1 MLSLTTIVVFATASL
16 LLTITPGPD
25 IIYVITCG
33 IGQGRRA
40 AFFAALGFSSGVI
53 IHTTFAVVGLSAI
66 IRSSALAFQIVKYAG
81 AAYLIYLGIKALT
94 SKNNFLLQ
102 EQQGNAPSR
111 AIFWQSVLANVLN
124 PKVALF
130 FLAFLPQFVNFSS
143 GNVAVQMLLLGGIF
157 MLLSFTVFSLV
168 GYFAGSIGY
177 WLRRNHWL
185 ADKLHWLTG
194 SVFIGLGVRVAL
206 PEHR

>member
-16 LLTITPGPD
+16 LLAITPGPD

-33 IGQGRRA
+33 IGQGRRTA
-40 AFFAALGFSSGVI
+40 LFAALGFSSGVI
-53 IHTTFAVVGLSAI
+53 FHTTFAVVGLSAI
-66 IRSSALAFQIVKYAG
+66 IRSSALAFQIVKYVG

-94 SKNNFLLQ
+94 SKNNFLLT
-102 EQQGNAPSR
+102 EQGHAASR

-130 FLAFLPQFVNFSS
+130 FLAFFPQFVNFRS

-168 GYFAGSIGY
+168 GYFAGSIGN
-177 WLRRNHWL
+177 WLRRNPRL